1 MPLTQDQRRY
11 LEARLLEE
19 RDRARRTLEQY
30 DQHLRT
36 TPRDESGE
44 LSSVPFHLADEGS
57 DAMQRELD
65 ATVVTQASRELEAIE
80 AALDRL
86 YREPQR
92 FGISQDT
99 GEEIP
104 FERLDAIPW
113 ATTTT
118 NRHR

>member
-1 MPLTQDQRRY
+1 VPLTDDQRRH

-19 RDRARRTLEQY
+19 RERARRTVEQY
-30 DQHLRT
+30 DRRLRVN
-36 TPRDESGE
+36 PRDESGD

-57 DAMQRELD
+57 DAMQRELN
-65 ATVVTQASRELEAIE
+65 ATVVTQASRELQAIE

-86 YREPQR
+86 YRRPHA
-92 FGISQDT
+92 FGISEDT

-113 ATTTT
+113 ATTGTT
-118 NRHR
+118 RG

>member
-1 MPLTQDQRRY
+1 MPLTADQRRH

-19 RDRARRTLEQY
+19 RERARRTLQQY
-30 DQHLRT
+30 DEHLRT

-44 LSSVPFHLADEGS
+44 LSSFPFHLADEGS

-86 YREPQR
+86 YREPER
-92 FGISQDT
+92 FGIAQDT

-113 ATTTT
+113 ATT
-118 NRHR
+118 NPPRR